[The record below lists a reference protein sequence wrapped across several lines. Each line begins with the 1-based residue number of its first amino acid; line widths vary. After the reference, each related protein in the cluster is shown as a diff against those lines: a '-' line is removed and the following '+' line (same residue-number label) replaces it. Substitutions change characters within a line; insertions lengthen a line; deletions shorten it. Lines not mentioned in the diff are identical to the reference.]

1 MSTKSTILNT
11 PWCHVYSDYAYNHGE
26 TVVDVSDLE
35 VLVIE
40 ASYGNVEMHGEEH
53 LNKDNDTIII
63 GADSEFAKM
72 VIWMCEQY
80 KAAHDKVEDVDIN
93 GQPEPLKSILNG
105 LTGAGNE
112 VKIVDGVLTIK
123 AKQKTPH

>member
-11 PWCHVYSDYAYNHGE
+11 PWCHVYRDYAYNHGE
-26 TVVDVSDLE
+26 TVTDVSDLE

-40 ASYGNVEMHGEEH
+40 ASYGNVEMYGEEH

-105 LTGAGNE
+105 LGGLGNK
-112 VKIVDGVLTIK
+112 VKVVNGILTIK
-123 AKQKTPH
+123 TEREGD